1 MIFIF
6 VPKYFHIFPYFSAP
20 AHFFNEQRFFRVTFF
35 GSAMCGSRLNSDDVL
50 HLRSVKAAETVVR
63 SNSQPVGDDQLVI
76 MGLYGEYGIMMG
88 RMMGIMMG
96 IIWYNDGDNMV

>member
-1 MIFIF
+1 
-6 VPKYFHIFPYFSAP
+6 
-20 AHFFNEQRFFRVTFF
+20 
-35 GSAMCGSRLNSDDVL
+35 MCGSRLNSDDVL

-96 IIWYNDGDNMV
+96 IIWYNYG